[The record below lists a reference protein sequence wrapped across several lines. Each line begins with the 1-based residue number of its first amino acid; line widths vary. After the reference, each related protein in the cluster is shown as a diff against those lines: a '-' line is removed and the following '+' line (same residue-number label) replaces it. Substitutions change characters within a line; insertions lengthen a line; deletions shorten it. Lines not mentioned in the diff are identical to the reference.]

1 MFRGSSTTHVSQG
14 VLRPEVQRWKKHAL
28 KITITRWE
36 NLPQKRWHW
45 PLTHPPPPLK
55 KKNSCFIWG
64 SFCDVCILGKKL
76 PDGRKGLGGVGGLTT
91 KRIDSMQGWY
101 GQAIRNKGDAKAM
114 SKATHA
120 IWKHC
125 SSTLENPNHSDCP
138 TGKSSWCSLQRDIA
152 NGIELHRPYKHPL
165 TPAIVDAIQ
174 PIFESLGDER
184 FLAGCEQC
192 LTQNQNESLH
202 HVIWSLAPKEQYNSP
217 AEIDIATN
225 LGVLL
230 FNRGYASTYMKLFPK
245 IGLVPPEEQV
255 EAWKKLDKEQVNTAE
270 YQSSEEVKIK
280 RNKLKRSKVKKQD
293 AFVRAEGV
301 MYKSQAFHQTGKKP
315 KAKKATSKKGSTK
328 KSCHDLAMTK
338 FVTTIIQLSTAV

>member
-1 MFRGSSTTHVSQG
+1 MGKPPTKKVALTT
-14 VLRPEVQRWKKHAL
+14 
-28 KITITRWE
+28 
-36 NLPQKRWHW
+36 N
-45 PLTHPPPPLK
+45 PPPTPSE

-76 PDGRKGLGGVGGLTT
+76 ADGRKGLGGVGGLTT

-338 FVTTIIQLSTAV
+338 FVTTIIQLSTTV

>member
-1 MFRGSSTTHVSQG
+1 
-14 VLRPEVQRWKKHAL
+14 
-28 KITITRWE
+28 
-36 NLPQKRWHW
+36 
-45 PLTHPPPPLK
+45 
-55 KKNSCFIWG
+55 
-64 SFCDVCILGKKL
+64 
-76 PDGRKGLGGVGGLTT
+76 
-91 KRIDSMQGWY
+91 MQGWY
-101 GQAIRNKGDAKAM
+101 GQAIRNNKGDAKAM

-120 IWKHC
+120 ILKHC

-138 TGKSSWCSLQRDIA
+138 TEKSSWCSFQRDIA
-152 NGIELHRPYKHPL
+152 NGTELHRPYKHPL

-174 PIFESLGDER
+174 PIFDSLGDER

-192 LTQNQNESLH
+192 FTQNQNESLH

-245 IGLVPPEEQV
+245 IGLVPTEEQV
-255 EAWKKLDKEQVNTAE
+255 KAWKKLDKERVDTAE

-280 RNKLKRSKVKKQD
+280 RKKLKRSKVKKQD

-315 KAKKATSKKGSTK
+315 KGKKATSKKGSTK
-328 KSCHDLAMTK
+328 KSCKARASK
-338 FVTTIIQLSTAV
+338 RGQK